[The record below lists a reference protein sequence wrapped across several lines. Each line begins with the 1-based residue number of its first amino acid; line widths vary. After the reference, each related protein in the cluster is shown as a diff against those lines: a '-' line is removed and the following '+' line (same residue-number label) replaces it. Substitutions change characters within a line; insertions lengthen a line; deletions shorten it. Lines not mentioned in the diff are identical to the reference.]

1 MAKNREMRNNEEK
14 LDSKMDAVEAIVA
27 DPEKTNPV
35 LEKFLKKRRARRFL
49 LLILVVFALAFLIFT
64 IPVKKGE
71 IQRTYN
77 AYDVIN
83 KKNITVY
90 LNIWQEY
97 KLLGKNEINGYIT
110 LYEDADEA
118 KQKSLMFT
126 GQSAYDIY
134 IQNRHLQKAKLPE
147 TAGRADRV
155 EAALEANSKIVDNEV
170 QVKSRYS
177 YLYADKGLDNLILL
191 GDAEKAENDI
201 FIIAKINDTITNA
214 EVIEK
219 MQKSIELYP
228 ADVQFMRDILA
239 ANTQVM
245 K

>member
-1 MAKNREMRNNEEK
+1 MAKDGYKHNSEERF
-14 LDSKMDAVEAIVA
+14 DSKMDAVEFTDA
-27 DPEKTNPV
+27 DYEKTNPV
-35 LEKFLKKRRARRFL
+35 LEEFLKKRRARRFL
-49 LLILVVFALAFLIFT
+49 LLVLVIFVLAFLIFT

-71 IQRTYN
+71 IQRTYT

-83 KKNITVY
+83 DKEITVY

-97 KLLGKNEINGYIT
+97 KLLGKNEINGHIT

-134 IQNRHLQKAKLPE
+134 IQNRDLQNAKLPG
-147 TAGRADRV
+147 TTNRTDRV

-177 YLYADKGLDNLILL
+177 YLYADKGLENLILL

-228 ADVQFMRDILA
+228 ADVKFMREILA